1 MTVPINNPFLP
12 VGMFILLLISLSIKS
27 APSVIAILPSDCNA
41 PSEFAVPTACA
52 VPTPTTLLVAT
63 PTASDAQVPAAP
75 TPPPPPPWKKTV
87 AIPVEETKAVVT
99 PGAAKLIEVTPLPT
113 LTVDELL

>member
-12 VGMFILLLISLSIKS
+12 VGMFMLLLISLSIKS

-52 VPTPTTLLVAT
+52 VPVPVPVILIL
-63 PTASDAQVPAAP
+63 VPAFASE
-75 TPPPPPPWKKTV
+75 
-87 AIPVEETKAVVT
+87 AF
-99 PGAAKLIEVTPLPT
+99 AAN
-113 LTVDELL
+113 